1 MQAKF
6 ESMARIFIS
15 YKRDDLN
22 LVLPIKEKI
31 EKATGERCWLDL
43 NGIESDAVFAN
54 VIIKAIKQAEVFLFM
69 YSKTHSAITN
79 YENDWTVKEIN
90 FAQKRGKRIVFVNI
104 DQSPLE
110 DWFELMFGTKQQV
123 DATSPDRL
131 NKLIKDIKKWLDIPT
146 NEQPDIPDHQTD
158 ESHVITPP
166 EPKPEIEGDIFPVE
180 VGGTTFNMIRVEG
193 GEMEIGATAE
203 QGKEAEKNEYPAHR
217 IVCQTFYMSQFPIT
231 QNLWETV
238 MGYNKAKYKEK
249 EDKLSSDLE
258 ELKRTLGVS
267 TLTTAALLA
276 LPAGLLMSA
285 GFAYGA
291 NKARKWLAENLGD
304 DTAKFGNVKG
314 HYPIENIT
322 YEEALE
328 FVNRLSQMTH
338 LQFSL
343 PTEDEWEYAARGG
356 RQSRGTKYAG
366 SNSIDE
372 VAWYRD
378 NADGTTHPVG
388 EKKPNELGLYDMC
401 GNVWEW
407 TETPA
412 HSYGLKIEVGGDVYI
427 RRGGSWWH
435 EAQNCRVSRRYPTSR
450 AKKTSGLGIRV
461 VIRAK

>member
-1 MQAKF
+1 MEKCLKLIHVGKVPNIY
-6 ESMARIFIS
+6 EIIF
-15 YKRDDLN
+15 KVHN
-22 LVLPIKEKI
+22 LKDFSDKSRLSRLVNRQFRKLYNGIKKNIENIQDYEEKI
-31 EKATGERCWLDL
+31 K
-43 NGIESDAVFAN
+43 NNIEE
-54 VIIKAIKQAEVFLFM
+54 IKR
-69 YSKTHSAITN
+69 THSKIIDF
-79 YENDWTVKEIN
+79 ENDWTIKEIT

-158 ESHVITPP
+158 ESHVITHP
-166 EPKPEIEGDIFPVE
+166 EPEPEIEGDIFPVE

-217 IVCQTFYMSQFPIT
+217 ITCQTFYMSQFPIT

-285 GFAYGA
+285 GLAYGA

-407 TETPA
+407 TGSFVWA
-412 HSYGLKIEVGGDVYI
+412 QN
-427 RRGGSWWH
+427 RGGRR
-435 EAQNCRVSRRYPTSR
+435 CLYPSRWQLV
-450 AKKTSGLGIRV
+450 A
-461 VIRAK
+461 